1 MLKAAF
7 YPRTSYRPS
16 RYGDMVQAKS
26 KSALKVGDS
35 VSITGEVTIVHDNGT
50 VTVRVL
56 GLDYPVTIGTEH
68 LSLIASRLK

>member
-1 MLKAAF
+1 
-7 YPRTSYRPS
+7 
-16 RYGDMVQAKS
+16 MVQAKS

-35 VSITGEVTIVHDNGT
+35 VGMTGEVTIVHDDGS

-56 GLDYPVTIGTEH
+56 GIGSPVTIGTEH